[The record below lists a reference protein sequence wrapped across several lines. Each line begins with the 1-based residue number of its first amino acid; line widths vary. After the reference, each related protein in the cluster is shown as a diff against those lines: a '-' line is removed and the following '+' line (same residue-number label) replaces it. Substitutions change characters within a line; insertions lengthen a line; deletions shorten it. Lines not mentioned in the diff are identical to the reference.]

1 MSATVFIEAP
11 SLGDLHAHD
20 IETIVRGSSNWY
32 YQDIWD
38 ELLTEYK
45 VSN

>member
-1 MSATVFIEAP
+1 MSPTVFIEAP

-20 IETIVRGSSNWY
+20 LETIVRQSLNWY

-38 ELLTEYK
+38 ELLSQYQ
-45 VSN
+45 V

>member
-11 SLGDLHAHD
+11 LLGDLHAHD
-20 IETIVRGSSNWY
+20 LETIVCQSSNWY

-45 VSN
+45 IPK